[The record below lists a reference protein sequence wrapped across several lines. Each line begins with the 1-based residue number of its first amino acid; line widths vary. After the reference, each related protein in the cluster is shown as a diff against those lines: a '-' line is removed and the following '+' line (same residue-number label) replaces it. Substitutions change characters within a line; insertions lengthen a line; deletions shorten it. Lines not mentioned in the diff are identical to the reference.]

1 MSEQATGGDPTKN
14 FKCDCGAEYATQ
26 QELDDHAKEN
36 H

>member
-1 MSEQATGGDPTKN
+1 MSEQTTGDNPEKN